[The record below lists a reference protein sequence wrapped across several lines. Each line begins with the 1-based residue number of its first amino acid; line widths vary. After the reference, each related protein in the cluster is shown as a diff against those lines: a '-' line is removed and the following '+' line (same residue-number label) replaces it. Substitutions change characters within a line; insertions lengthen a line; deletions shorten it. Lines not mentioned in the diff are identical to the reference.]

1 MGNSERVTLEGE
13 AERAARGRRW
23 LLVAV
28 AVALA
33 GLAFGFVLPRIAG
46 YGAVWHVLRG
56 LSLTWLGPLL
66 AAVAANVVTF
76 GPPWMIALPGL
87 GFLDSL
93 KLTQASTAMTLIVP
107 GGAPLGMG
115 VSYAMLRSLGF
126 RGADVG
132 RAVALTGIWNQLST
146 FLFPVV
152 GAAAVASEGGGGTA
166 FEVTAA
172 LGAAL
177 FVVGGL
183 VLVGAFA
190 SGAIAERIGSA
201 AGATASVVQRLRRR
215 EARRL
220 AAADVE
226 RFRTETIGLLRGSW
240 PRLTVATA
248 LNQLTGFLIF
258 DLSLRAVGI
267 GYGSVSVAE
276 SFAAWSIGRL
286 IASLPVTPSGIGLVE
301 LGLTGTLVG
310 FGGAHAPVV
319 AAVLVYRILSIAPT
333 LLLGLLATST
343 WHGRTARS

>member
-1 MGNSERVTLEGE
+1 MGNSDRVTLEGE
-13 AERAARGRRW
+13 AETHAAPGPRRR
-23 LLVAV
+23 LLVLVAV
-28 AVALA
+28 VLAAVA
-33 GLAFGFVLPRIAG
+33 FGVVLPRIAG
-46 YGAVWHVLRG
+46 YGSVWHVLRG
-56 LSLTWLGPLL
+56 LSPVWLAPLL

-76 GPPWMIALPGL
+76 APPWMIALPGL
-87 GFLDSL
+87 GLLDAI
-93 KLTQASTAMTLIVP
+93 KMTQATTAMTLVVP

-115 VSYAMLRSLGF
+115 ASYAMLRSVGF
-126 RGADVG
+126 RGAEVG

-177 FVVGGL
+177 FVVGAI
-183 VLVGAFA
+183 VLAGAFA
-190 SGAIAERIGSA
+190 SGAVAERLGTVL
-201 AGATASVVQRLRRR
+201 GLTASAVQRLRRR
-215 EARRL
+215 EARTPT
-220 AAADVE
+220 AVDVE
-226 RFRTETIGLLRGSW
+226 RFRGETFRLLRSAW

-286 IASLPVTPSGIGLVE
+286 IASLPVTPGGLGLVE

-310 FGGAHAPVV
+310 FGGAHAEVV
-319 AAVLVYRILSIAPT
+319 AAVLVYRVLSIAPT
-333 LLLGLLATST
+333 LVLGLLATGT
-343 WHGRTARS
+343 WRSRA